1 MEPPSPLGQELDQ
14 AVRSGVRSTM
24 MLMEMPDTAFQR
36 KRIQRRMS
44 ADSFGV
50 NVVRARRAWEWATQI
65 RAVKCQARESRTKR
79 Y

>member
-14 AVRSGVRSTM
+14 TLRSGAHSTM

-36 KRIQRRMS
+36 NEIQRRMS

-50 NVVRARRAWEWATQI
+50 NVVRARRAWEWDT
-65 RAVKCQARESRTKR
+65 
-79 Y
+79 